1 VPELG
6 NDSYTFEEGRIVA
19 FGGETAITRYDGP
32 ENVTLVA
39 TTADPDRPDGENT
52 TTEEVAGVTVN
63 VTETDEGIAVTW
75 DRADR
80 TVSLFTDVD
89 RDTALDLAA
98 DTIEATDVAA
108 SDSDSESD
116 AAA

>member
-1 VPELG
+1 
-6 NDSYTFEEGRIVA
+6 VA
-19 FGGETAITRYDGP
+19 
-32 ENVTLVA
+32 
-39 TTADPDRPDGENT
+39 
-52 TTEEVAGVTVN
+52 VN

-80 TVSLFTDVD
+80 TVTLFTDAD

-108 SDSDSESD
+108 ADSDSG
-116 AAA
+116 ATA